1 MKRLFYRVWKGLK
14 EINKWW
20 IPRISNSGRP
30 GPPSD
35 LKVPGEGACFR
46 TQRAVARAVGRAQ
59 LNCAAFAGG
68 MRSLSI
74 SAQLG
79 GCWKENIH
87 FIFPLALDLSL
98 SSVPAKLVQSRPTL
112 CNPMEPSPPGSS
124 VHGILQARILEWVAI
139 SSPRG
144 SCPPRDQTQVSYV
157 SCIGRR
163 IHYH

>member
-1 MKRLFYRVWKGLK
+1 MKSLFYRMWKGLK

-30 GPPSD
+30 EPPSD
-35 LKVPGEGACFR
+35 LKVPGKGACFR

-74 SAQLG
+74 SAHLG
-79 GCWKENIH
+79 ACWKENIH
-87 FIFPLALDLSL
+87 FTFPLALDLSL
-98 SSVPAKLVQSRPTL
+98 SSVPAKLVQSCPTL

-144 SCPPRDQTQVSYV
+144 SCSPRDQTQVSYV